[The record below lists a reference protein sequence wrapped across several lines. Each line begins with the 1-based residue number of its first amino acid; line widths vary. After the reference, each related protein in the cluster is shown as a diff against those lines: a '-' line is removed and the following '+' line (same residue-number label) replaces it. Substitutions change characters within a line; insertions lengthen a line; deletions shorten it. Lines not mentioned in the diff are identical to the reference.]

1 MKIKNLTSEQ
11 IEEIKALYLS
21 KTTLKVIAKQYNCC
35 ETTISKLL
43 KEEGITPTKK
53 DINHGVLFQK
63 KKN

>member
-11 IEEIKALYLS
+11 IEEIKSLYLS

-43 KEEGITPTKK
+43 KKKELHLLKK